1 MTDFNYSEY
10 SIEVL
15 ENAIQN
21 AKDAIKRIES
31 TAKRYNRNLTL
42 HNGRG
47 YSNEK
52 KAYFES
58 YIKYVP
64 TLIAGREAEIAECKA
79 EIASRVFDREVSK
92 KYLKEFFEALPSN
105 KSPLQSFAP

>member
-15 ENAIQN
+15 ENAIKN
-21 AKDAIKRIES
+21 CSGEIKKIAS

-42 HNGRG
+42 NNGNG
-47 YSNEK
+47 YSNAK

-64 TLIAGREAEIAECKA
+64 ILIASREATIAECKA
-79 EIASRVFDREVSK
+79 EIESK
-92 KYLKEFFEALPSN
+92 VAVIKRSQEALQEFW
-105 KSPLQSFAP
+105 KAIGK

>member
-15 ENAIQN
+15 A
-21 AKDAIKRIES
+21 DAIKDANNAIKGIKS

-42 HNGRG
+42 NNGRG

-58 YIKYVP
+58 YLKCVP
-64 TLIAGREAEIAECKA
+64 MLIECREEEIAECKA

-92 KYLKEFFEALPSN
+92 KYLNEFFEALI
-105 KSPLQSFAP
+105 K

>member
-15 ENAIQN
+15 ENAIKN
-21 AKDAIKRIES
+21 CSDEIKKIAS

-42 HNGRG
+42 NNGRG

-52 KAYFES
+52 KDYFES

-64 TLIAGREAEIAECKA
+64 TLIASREAEIAECKA
-79 EIASRVFDREVSK
+79 EIASR
-92 KYLKEFFEALPSN
+92 L
-105 KSPLQSFAP
+105 

>member
-15 ENAIQN
+15 EGAIKNAN
-21 AKDAIKRIES
+21 DAIKRMS
-31 TAKRYNRNLTL
+31 ATAKRFDRNLTL

-47 YSNEK
+47 FSNEK

-58 YIKYVP
+58 YLKRVP
-64 TLIAGREAEIAECKA
+64 MLIECRKEEIAECKA
-79 EIASRVFDREVSK
+79 EIASRVFDREVSQET
-92 KYLKEFFEALPSN
+92 LKEFFEALG
-105 KSPLQSFAP
+105 K